1 MTSGPLPAKREAV
14 FDPPPYPRSEGK
26 RRYLRLLTLL
36 SIVLDGIVC
45 SASWWIA
52 FWVRSE
58 LLEETLKPINPPEIY
73 LKSLPLVVL
82 GSLLTLGIV
91 RGYSV
96 LPLPSPLEETARSF
110 KGWFA
115 TLLYLLSLGFLFKE
129 LDLART
135 VVLLYG
141 AFTLGGF
148 LFVRWILRQVVL
160 RLEREGKLRQ
170 RVLIVGAGEIG
181 IRALQKLMDDPKLL
195 YEIVGF
201 LDDDPEKQGRRI
213 GKAPVLGP
221 LSELGRI
228 VREYG
233 VDEVVI
239 AIPSMPQERIWN
251 LLLKLDHTP
260 ARVRVVADLFGVLS
274 RNTEVDLI
282 EDVPIYELKGP
293 DASLTYRILKRG
305 FDLFFGAILFLIFC
319 LTFPFI
325 ALAIRLDS
333 PGPVFFIQERV
344 GEKGRRFRM
353 WKYRTMHSDTHPYE
367 VAPATAEDPRIT
379 RVGRFLRRT
388 SLDELPQVINVL
400 KGEMSIVGPR
410 PEMPFIV
417 EKYNEWQCKRL
428 EVKPGITGLWQILG
442 RKDLPLHENLE
453 YDFYYIKNRSL
464 LLDLIIL
471 LKTIPAILRRK
482 GAY

>member
-1 MTSGPLPAKREAV
+1 MKVLEPLSQIPPGKGKPLPSPSRRKQRLT
-14 FDPPPYPRSEGK
+14 RSLK
-26 RRYLRLLTLL
+26 LL
-36 SIVLDGIVC
+36 SLGLDGLVC
-45 SASWWIA
+45 ALSWLLS
-52 FWVRSE
+52 FFVRSE
-58 LLEETLKPINPPEIY
+58 LLGEALKPINPGEIY
-73 LKSLPLVVL
+73 LKALPLVVG

-91 RGYSV
+91 RGYT
-96 LPLPSPLEETARSF
+96 LTFYRSPLQQTARLF

-115 TLLYLLSLGFLFKE
+115 TMLYLLSLGFLLKE
-129 LDLART
+129 LDLARS

-141 AFTLGGF
+141 VFTLLGF
-148 LFVRWILRQVVL
+148 SASQYAIARLFE
-160 RLEREGKLRQ
+160 RLEQKGKLKI
-170 RVLIVGAGEIG
+170 RVLIVGAGEMG
-181 IRALQKLMDDPKLL
+181 IRALQKLQDHPTTL

-213 GKAPVLGP
+213 GKSFVIGTLKD
-221 LSELGRI
+221 LRRFVVEEN
-228 VREYG
+228 VE
-233 VDEVVI
+233 EVVV
-239 AIPSMPQERIWN
+239 AIPSMPEEKIWQ
-251 LLLKLDHTP
+251 LLLNLEDIP
-260 ARVRVVADLFGVLS
+260 VVVRVVADLFGVLS

-293 DASLTYRILKRG
+293 DTSTAYLFGKRL
-305 FDLFFGAILFLIFC
+305 FDLVAGSLLFLFFL
-319 LTFPFI
+319 LTLPLI

-353 WKYRTMHSDTHPYE
+353 WKYRTMRCDTDPYS
-367 VAPATAEDPRIT
+367 VAPSSQDDPRIT

-417 EKYNEWQCKRL
+417 EKYNEWQRKRL
-428 EVKPGITGLWQILG
+428 EVKPGITGLWQIMG

-453 YDFYYIKNRSL
+453 YDFYYIRNRSF
-464 LLDLIIL
+464 LLDLVIL
-471 LKTIPAILRRK
+471 FKTIPAILSRK